1 MIKFEDVLKGSRRII
16 KTLKKSTLDV
26 SNKNVKYRPLHEND
40 FDTNSSNEPPDEQ
53 QSPDSS
59 KKHEKTE
66 NGENF
71 RCKTAENKN
80 VQIFTFVTVS
90 VIIYLCMFA
99 GYRSR
104 HAGVKNNGGGFD
116 GGVGFGGELSAT
128 EALVRNEILAD
139 EIEQE
144 ILEDVEVQLG
154 EDLDYSRFGH
164 T

>member
-1 MIKFEDVLKGSRRII
+1 
-16 KTLKKSTLDV
+16 
-26 SNKNVKYRPLHEND
+26 
-40 FDTNSSNEPPDEQ
+40 
-53 QSPDSS
+53 
-59 KKHEKTE
+59 
-66 NGENF
+66 
-71 RCKTAENKN
+71 
-80 VQIFTFVTVS
+80 
-90 VIIYLCMFA
+90 MFA

-104 HAGVKNNGGGFD
+104 HAGAKHNGGGFD

-154 EDLDYSRFGH
+154 EDLDHSWFGH

>member
-26 SNKNVKYRPLHEND
+26 SNKNVKYRPLHENGS
-40 FDTNSSNEPPDEQ
+40 DTNSSNEPPDEQ

-71 RCKTAENKN
+71 RCKTAENRN

-90 VIIYLCMFA
+90 VII
-99 GYRSR
+99 
-104 HAGVKNNGGGFD
+104 
-116 GGVGFGGELSAT
+116 
-128 EALVRNEILAD
+128 
-139 EIEQE
+139 
-144 ILEDVEVQLG
+144 
-154 EDLDYSRFGH
+154 
-164 T
+164 